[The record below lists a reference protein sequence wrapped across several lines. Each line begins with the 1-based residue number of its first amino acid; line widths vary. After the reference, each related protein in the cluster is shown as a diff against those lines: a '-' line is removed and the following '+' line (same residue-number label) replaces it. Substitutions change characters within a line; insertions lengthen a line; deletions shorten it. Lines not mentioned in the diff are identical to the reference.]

1 MKRALTLT
9 GVFLIIVLARWVAF
23 PDQATGSA
31 VDQLAATEKVIDRS
45 GDIRDQNTSV
55 EEAPKEGVMELAG
68 KGIRKFIKYSGFRN
82 ATAGH
87 LIMIVVGLFFI
98 FLAIRY
104 DYEPLLLIPIGIGI
118 IFGNIPFFQEEGLNM
133 QVGIYQ
139 EGSVLNYL
147 YFGVLKGVYPPL
159 IFLGIGAMTDFSS
172 LISKPK
178 LMLLGAAAQ
187 VGIFL
192 TFLGALALGFH
203 PQEAGA
209 IGIIG
214 GADGPTAIFL
224 ASRLANG
231 VNIIGH
237 GANGDPIFVKNLIG
251 PIAIAAYSYMALVP
265 VIQPPIMKL
274 LTTREERLIRM
285 KPPRAVSRLEKILF
299 PLIGLLVTA
308 FISPNSLPLLG
319 MLFFGNLLK
328 ESGVTYQ
335 SDRYCNHHAGTYRGG
350 IHPGGPV
357 SDHRFAGDLR
367 TGCRFLYGG
376 HRRRDHVCQGDESL
390 LQRGEQAEPAYRGR
404 RGFRSSRQCTG
415 GTEYGTERGSHQP
428 PAHACHGPQCGR
440 SNRLSSGS
448 RYFTEFFMVDCIIQD
463 KENEGLIFVY

>member
-9 GVFLIIVLARWVAF
+9 AVFLIIAVARWVAF
-23 PDQATGSA
+23 PDNATGSA
-31 VDQLAATEKVIDRS
+31 VDPMALTGEVTTAPAELQENGEHKISETEDAGEKGVI
-45 GDIRDQNTSV
+45 
-55 EEAPKEGVMELAG
+55 ELAG
-68 KGIRKFIKYSGFRN
+68 KGIKKFIRYSGFRN
-82 ATAGH
+82 ATPGH
-87 LIMIVVGLFFI
+87 LIMIAVGLFFI

-118 IFGNIPFFQEEGLNM
+118 IFGNIPFYQSEGVNM
-133 QVGIYQ
+133 QIGIYQ

-159 IFLGIGAMTDFSS
+159 IFLGIGAMTDFTS

-203 PQEAGA
+203 AQEAGA

-231 VNIIGH
+231 INIIGTA
-237 GANGDPIFVKNLIG
+237 ANGDPIFAKNLIG

-265 VIQPPIMKL
+265 VIQPPIMRL

-285 KPPRAVSRLEKILF
+285 KPPRAVSKLEKILF
-299 PLIGLLVTA
+299 PLIGLLITT

-328 ESGVTYQ
+328 ESGVTKRLADTARTSLIDIVTIMLGLTVGASTQ
-335 SDRYCNHHAGTYRGG
+335 ADRFLTTDSLEIFGLGALSFMVATAGG
-350 IHPGGPV
+350 IIFAKVMNLFSKEGDKINPLIGAAGV
-357 SDHRFAGDLR
+357 SAVPDSARVVQNMGLKEDPTNHLLMYAMAPNVAGVIGSAVAAGILLS
-367 TGCRFLYGG
+367 FLW
-376 HRRRDHVCQGDESL
+376 
-390 LQRGEQAEPAYRGR
+390 
-404 RGFRSSRQCTG
+404 
-415 GTEYGTERGSHQP
+415 
-428 PAHACHGPQCGR
+428 
-440 SNRLSSGS
+440 
-448 RYFTEFFMVDCIIQD
+448 
-463 KENEGLIFVY
+463 